1 MEVFNWSEKE
11 NAIIAGSGMLLVTD
25 PRTGEYWLNQKQAKD
40 WWQLE
45 QEANTANHKVD
56 AVARIYIEPVTV
68 KENTGSLIANKHVE
82 GQPSELTISAGS
94 VLNIKAHL
102 NQPGSADTKIDL
114 LDNQLFRI
122 PLKNQKTSEVLL
134 FAGLVEQGQ
143 VEVEVSLT
151 QAGFWLVDEQLIN
164 EKLPVDMQLEMQPL
178 TISVVNTEK
187 SLLAKLAALI
197 NKG

>member
-1 MEVFNWSEKE
+1 MEVFHWSEKDK
-11 NAIIAGSGMLLVTD
+11 AIITHSGMLLITD
-25 PRTGEYWLNQKQAKD
+25 PRTGEHWRNQKQALE

-45 QEANTANHKVD
+45 QAANTANHKVD

-68 KENTGSLIANKHVE
+68 KENTGSLIANKEVE
-82 GQPSELTISAGS
+82 GQPSELTVSVGT
-94 VLNIKAHL
+94 VLNIKARL
-102 NQPGSADTKIDL
+102 NQPGSADSKVDL

-143 VEVEVSLT
+143 VGVEVSLT

-164 EKLPVDMQLEMQPL
+164 EKLPADMQLEMQPL

-187 SLLAKLAALI
+187 GLLAKLAALI